1 MYIAPSSTFK
11 FCSGVP
17 LTKTYEHVGYW
28 SSESAKY
35 NAINSYAEHTETTS
49 VLFVAAQADRLLSG
63 RQSFIANF
71 TTATI

>member
-28 SSESAKY
+28 SSESAQY
-35 NAINSYAEHTETTS
+35 NAI
-49 VLFVAAQADRLLSG
+49 VAAQADRLLSG
-63 RQSFIANF
+63 RQSFIANY